1 MFRQFFAGKI
11 QQLGAD
17 ALPAGGFGHKQVA
30 DAAGFMTDANHGIRL
45 PTLLTSVS
53 DDTDRLGKL
62 PNAQLVLSKGYD
74 LLLCTEDVDE
84 FCLQM
89 MHDYKEKEFKNINSG
104 DLGLETEEEKK
115 AAEETATENKD
126 LFEEIKKA
134 LNGKVKEVKVNP
146 TLQEHPVTL
155 SAEGGISMEMEK
167 VLRRMPNAEGVEST
181 KVLELNPNHTVFAAL
196 KAAHAAGD
204 TDKVAKYA
212 ELLYDQALLIAG
224 LPIEDPVAYAQ
235 LVCGL
240 MQ

>member
-1 MFRQFFAGKI
+1 MVTLQEYIDKM
-11 QQLGAD
+11 
-17 ALPAGGFGHKQVA
+17 PAEQKYIYF
-30 DAAGFMTDANHGIRL
+30 AAGD
-45 PTLLTSVS
+45 S
-53 DDTDRLGKL
+53 TDRLAKL
-62 PNAQLVLSKGYD
+62 PAAELVLDKGYD
-74 LLLCTEDVDE
+74 VLLLTEDVDE
-84 FCLQM
+84 FCLQIM
-89 MHDYKEKEFKNINSG
+89 RTYPRKDAEGKDGTVEFKNVNSG
-104 DLGLETEEEKK
+104 DLGLETEDEKK
-115 AAEETATENKD
+115 AAEAAETENKD
-126 LFEEIKKA
+126 LFEEIKKD

>member
-1 MFRQFFAGKI
+1 MENQESIYEEKQGNLLTGI
-11 QQLGAD
+11 LGALLG
-17 ALPAGGFGHKQVA
+17 ALIGTALWVLVGVWGYIAGIVA
-30 DAAGFMTDANHGIRL
+30 WLTAFLAG
-45 PTLLTSVS
+45 
-53 DDTDRLGKL
+53 
-62 PNAQLVLSKGYD
+62 KGYD

-84 FCLQM
+84 FCLQV
-89 MHDYKEKEFKNINSG
+89 MHEYKEKTFQNINAG
-104 DLGLETEEEKK
+104 DLGLETEDEKK
-115 AAEETATENKD
+115 AAEAAETENKD
-126 LFEEIKKA
+126 LFEEIKKD

-155 SAEGGISMEMEK
+155 TAEGGISMEMEK

-204 TDKVAKYA
+204 ADKVAKYA

>member
-1 MFRQFFAGKI
+1 M
-11 QQLGAD
+11 
-17 ALPAGGFGHKQVA
+17 
-30 DAAGFMTDANHGIRL
+30 
-45 PTLLTSVS
+45 
-53 DDTDRLGKL
+53 
-62 PNAQLVLSKGYD
+62 LSKGYD
-74 LLLCTEDVDE
+74 LLLCSEDVDE
-84 FCLQM
+84 FCLQI

-104 DLGLETEEEKK
+104 DLGLETEDEKK

-155 SAEGGISMEMEK
+155 SSEGGISMEMEK

-204 TDKVAKYA
+204 ADKVAKYA

-224 LPIEDPVAYAQ
+224 LPLDDPSGYTD
-235 LVCGL
+235 LVCEL
-240 MQ
+240 MK

>member
-1 MFRQFFAGKI
+1 M
-11 QQLGAD
+11 
-17 ALPAGGFGHKQVA
+17 
-30 DAAGFMTDANHGIRL
+30 
-45 PTLLTSVS
+45 
-53 DDTDRLGKL
+53 
-62 PNAQLVLSKGYD
+62 
-74 LLLCTEDVDE
+74 
-84 FCLQM
+84 
-89 MHDYKEKEFKNINSG
+89 
-104 DLGLETEEEKK
+104 TEEEKK
-115 AAEETATENKD
+115 AAEETANENKD
-126 LFEEIKKA
+126 LFEEIKKD

>member
-1 MFRQFFAGKI
+1 MLKYHIINLASCRLCPRRA
-11 QQLGAD
+11 
-17 ALPAGGFGHKQVA
+17 AGGKERRYMDQNDKNKSNKNNDRRKGV
-30 DAAGFMTDANHGIRL
+30 L
-45 PTLLTSVS
+45 SLLIW
-53 DDTDRLGKL
+53 
-62 PNAQLVLSKGYD
+62 ALVLTIGFNY
-74 LLLCTEDVDE
+74 LLSAMDTRKLAESTCEIRYDE
-84 FCLQM
+84 FL
-89 MHDYKEKEFKNINSG
+89 
-104 DLGLETEEEKK
+104 DLVR
-115 AAEETATENKD
+115 D
-126 LFEEIKKA
+126 
-134 LNGKVKEVKVNP
+134 GKVKEVKVNP

-155 SAEGGISMEMEK
+155 TAEGGISMEMEK

-204 TDKVAKYA
+204 ADKVAKYA

>member
-1 MFRQFFAGKI
+1 MNGKI
-11 QQLGAD
+11 
-17 ALPAGGFGHKQVA
+17 
-30 DAAGFMTDANHGIRL
+30 
-45 PTLLTSVS
+45 
-53 DDTDRLGKL
+53 
-62 PNAQLVLSKGYD
+62 
-74 LLLCTEDVDE
+74 
-84 FCLQM
+84 
-89 MHDYKEKEFKNINSG
+89 
-104 DLGLETEEEKK
+104 
-115 AAEETATENKD
+115 
-126 LFEEIKKA
+126 
-134 LNGKVKEVKVNP
+134 KEVKVNP

-196 KAAHAAGD
+196 KAAHAAGNA
-204 TDKVAKYA
+204 DKVAKYA

>member
-1 MFRQFFAGKI
+1 M
-11 QQLGAD
+11 
-17 ALPAGGFGHKQVA
+17 
-30 DAAGFMTDANHGIRL
+30 
-45 PTLLTSVS
+45 
-53 DDTDRLGKL
+53 
-62 PNAQLVLSKGYD
+62 LSKGYD

-89 MHDYKEKEFKNINSG
+89 MHDYKEKEFKNINAG

-115 AAEETATENKD
+115 AAEETANENKD

-155 SAEGGISMEMEK
+155 SSEGGISMEMEK
-167 VLRRMPNAEGVEST
+167 VLRKMPGSSDVEST

-196 KAAHAAGD
+196 KAAHEAGD
-204 TDKVAKYA
+204 TAKVDQYA
-212 ELLYDQALLIAG
+212 ELLYDQSLLIAG

-240 MQ
+240 MK

>member
-1 MFRQFFAGKI
+1 MSA
-11 QQLGAD
+11 
-17 ALPAGGFGHKQVA
+17 
-30 DAAGFMTDANHGIRL
+30 
-45 PTLLTSVS
+45 
-53 DDTDRLGKL
+53 
-62 PNAQLVLSKGYD
+62 
-74 LLLCTEDVDE
+74 
-84 FCLQM
+84 
-89 MHDYKEKEFKNINSG
+89 DYKEKEFKNINSG
-104 DLGLETEEEKK
+104 DLGLETEDEKK
-115 AAEETATENKD
+115 AAEAAETENKD
-126 LFEEIKKA
+126 LFEEIKKD

>member
-1 MFRQFFAGKI
+1 MSSFKHQKS
-11 QQLGAD
+11 Q
-17 ALPAGGFGHKQVA
+17 H
-30 DAAGFMTDANHGIRL
+30 H
-45 PTLLTSVS
+45 
-53 DDTDRLGKL
+53 TDRLGKL
-62 PNAQLVLSKGYD
+62 PNAHLVLSKGYD

-89 MHDYKEKEFKNINSG
+89 MHDYKEKEFKNINAG

-115 AAEETATENKD
+115 AAEETANENKD

-155 SAEGGISMEMEK
+155 SSEGGISMEMEK
-167 VLRRMPNAEGVEST
+167 VLRKMPGSGDVEST

-196 KAAHAAGD
+196 KAAHEAGD
-204 TDKVAKYA
+204 TAKVDQYA
-212 ELLYDQALLIAG
+212 ELLYDQSLLIAG

-240 MQ
+240 MK

>member
-1 MFRQFFAGKI
+1 MVTLQEYVDKM
-11 QQLGAD
+11 
-17 ALPAGGFGHKQVA
+17 PAEQKFIYF
-30 DAAGFMTDANHGIRL
+30 AAGD
-45 PTLLTSVS
+45 S
-53 DDTDRLGKL
+53 TDRLAKL
-62 PNAQLVLSKGYD
+62 PAAELVLDKGYD
-74 LLLCTEDVDE
+74 VLLLTEDVDE
-84 FCLQM
+84 FCLQILRTYPRK
-89 MHDYKEKEFKNINSG
+89 DAEGKDGTVEFKNVNSG
-104 DLGLETEEEKK
+104 DLGLETEDEKK
-115 AAEETATENKD
+115 AAEAAESENKD
-126 LFEEIKKA
+126 LFEEIKKD